1 MAGGKFITVTDPIW
15 AMISTNIAERVT
27 SIFYSNLDLLSIPP
41 SFFGYFFHLDSLS
54 ESP

>member
-27 SIFYSNLDLLSIPP
+27 SIFYSNLDLPSIPP